1 MVVVALVAPMQAAGQ
16 EVAARIGAV
25 AARNHPGSGI
35 SGMAFLGV

>member
-1 MVVVALVAPMQAAGQ
+1 MVVVALVAPLQAAGQ

-35 SGMAFLGV
+35 SGMALGM